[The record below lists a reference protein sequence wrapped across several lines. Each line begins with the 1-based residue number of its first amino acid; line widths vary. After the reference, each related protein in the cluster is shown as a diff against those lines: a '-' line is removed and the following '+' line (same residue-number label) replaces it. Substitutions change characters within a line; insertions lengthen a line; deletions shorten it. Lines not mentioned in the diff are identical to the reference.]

1 MDNSVMRRLAHLLA
15 GDRTRAWRRRL
26 VALLMAVL
34 CAGAVNVATAQ
45 QPSQNEWRRYV
56 ELIDVQH
63 KLSSQGEADAS
74 AAAADRARAFIDER
88 FPKRL
93 HFLGIAQVAT
103 ARQLQARYQESIDLY
118 QEVIKACQDFK
129 PATELEAKLTGP
141 ILNNAYRDTAYCL
154 SRLGRHEEAVPYMK
168 QCVQVVQRIA
178 PDNLQLKGE
187 TVAAFA
193 YLQIDLDDYALAESM
208 FREAIGFYESAIAR
222 EPEHRVRFGGGLA
235 HALSG
240 LAKVHIERARYDLAE
255 PILRRALTLAVDAR
269 GWQSATTADVASWLG
284 LVYSMQGMTAD
295 ALAYQSAAL
304 EIWENIMGKDHPL
317 LMVALNRMAVLRS
330 EIDGPQAAEPLR
342 RRLLQL
348 ATDRLGRD
356 HPDTI
361 DAQANLECYSS
372 RKSDTKTR
380 SRC

>member
-1 MDNSVMRRLAHLLA
+1 MGRTYFPIQNISKCLLERTRHPWTIQSCDDSLICWPETEPARGA
-15 GDRTRAWRRRL
+15 GDWSPCLWPCSAPGL
-26 VALLMAVL
+26 S
-34 CAGAVNVATAQ
+34 NVATAQ

-168 QCVQVVQRIA
+168 QCVQVRAADRAGQFAVEGRNWLPRLPTCKLISTTTPSQNPCFGKPLAFTKA
-178 PDNLQLKGE
+178 PSRASRSTASGSVVGWR
-187 TVAAFA
+187 T
-193 YLQIDLDDYALAESM
+193 
-208 FREAIGFYESAIAR
+208 
-222 EPEHRVRFGGGLA
+222 
-235 HALSG
+235 ALSG

-295 ALAYQSAAL
+295 ALAYQSAA
-304 EIWENIMGKDHPL
+304 WRSGKTSW
-317 LMVALNRMAVLRS
+317 AK
-330 EIDGPQAAEPLR
+330 
-342 RRLLQL
+342 
-348 ATDRLGRD
+348 
-356 HPDTI
+356 TI
-361 DAQANLECYSS
+361 
-372 RKSDTKTR
+372 
-380 SRC
+380 RC